1 MTHQFTTSDTKIE
14 MKNVLYKD
22 NLVEYCVY
30 GIEYFLEKEIENE
43 SSMSNIEICGN
54 IIRFS
59 GYGWGQQRHNVD
71 TPAHIKGWSYV
82 NTAHDFVI
90 HHNVF
95 ERAAYRMLHLV
106 AREQES
112 LPKLYENTYI
122 QKTGGMLGQ
131 YGANKEQEPEI
142 VIFDSTVEKV
152 IHEQFGDQRAKV
164 ELR

>member
-1 MTHQFTTSDTKIE
+1 
-14 MKNVLYKD
+14 
-22 NLVEYCVY
+22 
-30 GIEYFLEKEIENE
+30 
-43 SSMSNIEICGN
+43 
-54 IIRFS
+54 
-59 GYGWGQQRHNVD
+59 
-71 TPAHIKGWSYV
+71 
-82 NTAHDFVI
+82 
-90 HHNVF
+90 
-95 ERAAYRMLHLV
+95 MLHLV